1 MHPGHATEA
10 GTRKYGARFEGR
22 VAQGHFRLECRSA
35 GWMSSLGIGT
45 YLGEPDAST
54 DKAYQQAV
62 RRAVE
67 GGINVID
74 SAINYRFQRS
84 ERSIGAALRELFAS
98 GYSREEVIVA
108 TKGGFLTLDGEHP
121 ADPAAYFEE
130 HYIRPGILRVE
141 EIAGGMHCMAPRY
154 LLDQLDRSRRNLGLE
169 CIDIYYVHNP
179 ETQLPIIG
187 REKFLERL
195 RAAFAALEEA
205 VAQGKIRMYGTATWD
220 GYRRQEGSR
229 DYLSLEE
236 IADLARGVAGEKH
249 HFRVVQLPYNLAM
262 PEAFLLAN
270 QPIAGKS
277 RTVLDAAQELG
288 VTIVASASMM
298 QGQVARNLPD
308 FVGAA
313 LKGLETDAQRA
324 LQFVRSTPG
333 ITTALAGMSSLNHVL
348 QNLAL
353 IAHPPARLADL
364 MQLFSA

>member
-1 MHPGHATEA
+1 MQPGHATEA
-10 GTRKYGARFEGR
+10 GTQRYIARFEGR
-22 VAQGHFRLECRSA
+22 VAPGHFRHEQGL
-35 GWMSSLGIGT
+35 WISSLGIGT

-54 DKAYQQAV
+54 DEAYRQAV
-62 RRAVE
+62 RRSVE
-67 GGINVID
+67 AGINVID

-84 ERSIGAALRELFAS
+84 ERSIGAALTELFAA
-98 GYSREEVIVA
+98 GYSREEIIVS
-108 TKGGFLTLDGEHP
+108 TKGGFLTPDGDHP
-121 ADPAAYFEE
+121 GDPAAYFEE

-187 REKFLERL
+187 RQKFLERL
-195 RAAFAALEEA
+195 RAAFAASEEA

-220 GYRRQEGSR
+220 GYRRPERSR

-236 IADLARGVAGEKH
+236 IVDVARGVAGEQH

-270 QPIAGKS
+270 QPLAGKS
-277 RTVLDAAQELG
+277 RTMLDAARELG
-288 VTIVASASMM
+288 ITVMASASIL
-298 QGQVARNLPD
+298 QGQVSRNLPD
-308 FVGAA
+308 FVRAA
-313 LKGLETDAQRA
+313 LNGLETDAQRA

-333 ITTALAGMSSLNHVL
+333 ITTALVGMSNPHHVAE
-348 QNLAL
+348 NLVL
-353 IAHPPARLADL
+353 VERPPTGRERL
-364 MQLFSA
+364 MKLFSSG